1 MVTPEGINDKPESVS
16 PNTFQFKKV
25 DFCMNN
31 FLIPPIFKLNRSVD
45 MKNKVLL

>member
-31 FLIPPIFKLNRSVD
+31 FSIPPIFKLTRSVD